1 MDDPNG
7 WQHELSQIGW
17 MNICIGFLGKQL
29 IQHQDSYCK
38 SIGLRKTGTRW
49 AGRVIIHLW
58 DTIHKMWI
66 SRNDGLYKKD
76 IINALSGRCLLDIE
90 VEKDTASGPQM
101 VSTI

>member
-1 MDDPNG
+1 
-7 WQHELSQIGW
+7 
-17 MNICIGFLGKQL
+17 
-29 IQHQDSYCK
+29 
-38 SIGLRKTGTRW
+38 
-49 AGRVIIHLW
+49 
-58 DTIHKMWI
+58 MWI